1 MFAALVH
8 ACRYC
13 GLLDASAAAHRAA
26 VRLDPTVASSVLH
39 TYYQQRAWSQAL
51 DELHRSSDPFEGR
64 LLAAMGRRDEAIA
77 AARREEGRYAAIPLL
92 RGFAT
97 ALRAG
102 LEGDGATATAA
113 MAPFDDERYSDGEMF
128 FYVAEVYALVGETGR
143 AFAMLD
149 RTVDGGFLSLAAFE
163 NNTFLAPLH
172 SHAAWAPL
180 LARLRASQASA
191 ARLFD
196 DRRGRPP
203 CSGSDAARSGRGRR
217 VGRQLAQQPG
227 LGEFPVAHHRFGRH
241 PEHFGRLLDA
251 QPAQ

>member
-1 MFAALVH
+1 MFAALAH

-102 LEGDGATATAA
+102 LEGDGATAVAA

-128 FYVAEVYALVGETGR
+128 FYVAEVYALVGESGR

-163 NNTFLAPLH
+163 NNTFLAPLR

-180 LARLRASQASA
+180 VDRLRASQASA
-191 ARLFD
+191 AKLFD
-196 DRRGRPP
+196 DRRGRLLLGLLTPRAQGVAGASGDSSRSSQALANFQSRITVSADTPSTSAVSSTLNPP
-203 CSGSDAARSGRGRR
+203 K
-217 VGRQLAQQPG
+217 
-227 LGEFPVAHHRFGRH
+227 
-241 PEHFGRLLDA
+241 
-251 QPAQ
+251 